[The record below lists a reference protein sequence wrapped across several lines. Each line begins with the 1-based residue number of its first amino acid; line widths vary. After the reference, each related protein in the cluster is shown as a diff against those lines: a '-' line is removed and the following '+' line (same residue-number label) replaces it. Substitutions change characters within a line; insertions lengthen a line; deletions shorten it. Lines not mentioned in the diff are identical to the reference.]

1 MTTSGGGNENTP
13 AGQNSAQNRR
23 DSIGSRGGK
32 RTATEGI
39 QYNEN
44 VVAPALRAS
53 KCKAVEVC
61 ASTLSTL
68 VLQSYHEFGRKR
80 HGSI

>member
-1 MTTSGGGNENTP
+1 MQEADREDDITPAPCKKPKVSAATTSGDGNENTSV
-13 AGQNSAQNRR
+13 GQNSAHNR

-53 KCKAVEVC
+53 KCKAIEV
-61 ASTLSTL
+61 
-68 VLQSYHEFGRKR
+68 
-80 HGSI
+80 